1 MCSCKITDPYIKSL
15 SPTWHLYYNRWI
27 LRIASVVGGSL
38 CSLSITMRPCQGG
51 ELQYLY
57 KLRSLIP
64 LQPVKKGTNV
74 FSTTIAALTE

>member
-1 MCSCKITDPYIKSL
+1 MALVLQSLDIKDSICSWWIPLFSQ
-15 SPTWHLYYNRWI
+15 YYNET
-27 LRIASVVGGSL
+27 LPG
-38 CSLSITMRPCQGG
+38 GG